1 MGEKKPDGGHGGF
14 AFLTLDSCEVVDR
27 ICANKFHHVG
37 PHLVDVKKAHPKDAD
52 LKLLSEQNN
61 VEKNNNNPK
70 GTSWILIIR
79 YFFLKIQS
87 IDLKT
92 ICDFRKK
99 RSRPSCLSPVS
110 CIRSVPRWV
119 SLLPSDG
126 RHSLC
131 ALPLLRPPSSYGGP
145 PSKSKFW
152 RDSRR
157 VLLWHLV
164 PYQRKGCWR

>member
-70 GTSWILIIR
+70 GSLGYPKSDIFSHENSRWILN
-79 YFFLKIQS
+79 YS
-87 IDLKT
+87 
-92 ICDFRKK
+92 
-99 RSRPSCLSPVS
+99 
-110 CIRSVPRWV
+110 
-119 SLLPSDG
+119 
-126 RHSLC
+126 
-131 ALPLLRPPSSYGGP
+131 
-145 PSKSKFW
+145 
-152 RDSRR
+152 
-157 VLLWHLV
+157 
-164 PYQRKGCWR
+164 